1 MNKLIIIGAGGHGKV
16 VADIAKLTGYD
27 EICFLADGCEEKE
40 VMGYRVLGGTELIP
54 ELKGDFI
61 VAIGAAPVRRRFIE
75 QLEAMGKNVVTLIH
89 PNATVSSTAVL
100 GVGTVV
106 VAGAVIN
113 PDSKI
118 GKGSIINTCAA
129 VDHDNIL
136 GDFVHI
142 SVGAHLA
149 GGVSIGDDTWIGVGA
164 AVNNGISITGGC
176 MIGSGAVVV
185 RDITERGTYVGVP
198 ARKIK

>member
-16 VADIAKLTGYD
+16 VADIASLCGYS
-27 EICFLADGCEEKE
+27 EICFLADSCDASEI
-40 VMGYRVLGGTELIP
+40 MGYRVLGGTELIP
-54 ELKGDFI
+54 ELEGDFI
-61 VAIGAAPVRRRFIE
+61 VAIGAASVRRRFIE
-75 QLEAMGKNVVTLIH
+75 QLEALGKNIVTLVH
-89 PNATVSSTAVL
+89 PAATVSSTATL
-100 GVGTVV
+100 GTGTVV

-113 PDSKI
+113 PDTKI
-118 GKGSIINTCAA
+118 GKGSIINTCAS

-136 GDFVHI
+136 GDFVHV

-149 GGVSIGDDTWIGVGA
+149 GGVSVGDDAWIGVGA
-164 AVNNGISITGGC
+164 AVNNGISICGGC

-185 RDITERGTYVGVP
+185 RDITESGTWVGVP